1 MTNCKKDC
9 KVLRIILILCLILG
23 HLTSE
28 AQELQVKLTINH
40 QQVGN
45 TTRTDIFEAL
55 QEKMTNFLNEKTWT
69 TMHFRENER
78 IECSMTLVVNT
89 YSNTDNTFKCNLL
102 LTASRPVF
110 DSSYTTATYSVNDKH
125 FDFTFQPTDQ
135 LEFAGSDRLDN
146 NLVALLAYYA
156 YMVIGYDMDSMSP
169 LGGTPYFQIAEDIVT
184 NAESLGYPGWKA
196 FDDNRN
202 RFALLNDLMDGAME
216 PYRQL
221 IYKYHREGLDH
232 MTEDTE
238 AARTAITEAITLLD
252 EAHQAKS
259 MSLLPQIFTEY
270 KRDELVN
277 IYQGKGKREEREAVY
292 KVLFDIDPS
301 QSDNWDKIKN

>member
-1 MTNCKKDC
+1 MGSISIC
-9 KVLRIILILCLILG
+9 
-23 HLTSE
+23 
-28 AQELQVKLTINH
+28 AQELDVKLTINH

-55 QEKMTNFLNEKTWT
+55 QEKVTNFLNEKVWT
-69 TMHFRENER
+69 TMHFRTNER
-78 IECSMTLVVNT
+78 IACNMSLIVNT
-89 YSNTDNTFKCNLL
+89 YSNTNNSFKCNLL
-102 LTASRPVF
+102 LTASRPVYN
-110 DSSYTTATYSVNDKH
+110 SSYTTTTYSINDKH

-135 LEFAGSDRLDN
+135 LEYAGNDHLDN

-156 YMVIGYDMDSMSP
+156 YMVIGYDMDSMAL

-196 FDDNRN
+196 FDDNKN

-221 IYKYHREGLDH
+221 IYKYHREGLDQ
-232 MTEDTE
+232 MTENTDS
-238 AARTAITEAITLLD
+238 ARTAITEALNLLD
-252 EAHQAKS
+252 EAHQTKT

-270 KRDELVN
+270 KREELVN
-277 IYQGKGKREEREAVY
+277 IYQGKGSREEREAVY
-292 KVLFDIDPS
+292 KILFDIDPS
-301 QSDNWDKIKN
+301 QSENWDKIKN

>member
-9 KVLRIILILCLILG
+9 KVLRIILILCFILG
-23 HLTSE
+23 NLTSE

-216 PYRQL
+216 PYRKL

>member
-9 KVLRIILILCLILG
+9 KVLRIILILCFILG

-89 YSNTDNTFKCNLL
+89 YSNTDNSFKCNLP
-102 LTASRPVF
+102 LTASRPVL

-125 FDFTFQPTDQ
+125 FDFTCQPTDQ
-135 LEFAGSDRLDN
+135 
-146 NLVALLAYYA
+146 
-156 YMVIGYDMDSMSP
+156 
-169 LGGTPYFQIAEDIVT
+169 
-184 NAESLGYPGWKA
+184 
-196 FDDNRN
+196 
-202 RFALLNDLMDGAME
+202 
-216 PYRQL
+216 
-221 IYKYHREGLDH
+221 
-232 MTEDTE
+232 
-238 AARTAITEAITLLD
+238 
-252 EAHQAKS
+252 
-259 MSLLPQIFTEY
+259 
-270 KRDELVN
+270 
-277 IYQGKGKREEREAVY
+277 
-292 KVLFDIDPS
+292 
-301 QSDNWDKIKN
+301 

>member
-9 KVLRIILILCLILG
+9 KVLRIILILCFILG

-89 YSNTDNTFKCNLL
+89 YSNTDNSFKCNLL

-110 DSSYTTATYSVNDKH
+110 DSSYITATYSVNDKH

-216 PYRQL
+216 PYRKL

>member
-1 MTNCKKDC
+1 M
-9 KVLRIILILCLILG
+9 LFYLCLGNHDL
-23 HLTSE
+23 H
-28 AQELQVKLTINH
+28 AQELNVKLTINH

-55 QEKMTNFLNEKTWT
+55 QEKITNFLNEKTWT
-69 TMHFRENER
+69 NMQFRENER

-89 YSNTDNTFKCNLL
+89 YSNTDNMFKCNLL
-102 LTASRPVF
+102 LTASRPVYN
-110 DSSYTTATYSVNDKH
+110 SSYTTATYSVNDKH

-135 LEFAGSDRLDN
+135 LEYAGSDRLDN

-156 YMVIGYDMDSMSP
+156 YMVIGYDMDSMAP
-169 LGGTPYFQIAEDIVT
+169 LGGTPYFQTAEDIVT

-221 IYKYHREGLDH
+221 IYKYHREGLDQ
-232 MTEDTE
+232 MVENTET
-238 AARTAITEAITLLD
+238 ARTDITETITLVD
-252 EAHQAKS
+252 EAHQAKT

-270 KRDELVN
+270 KRDELIN
-277 IYQGKGKREEREAVY
+277 IYQGKGQREERESVY
-292 KVLFDIDPS
+292 KVLFNIDPS